1 MKLIIRPRP
10 PESGLFRYRISSGYL
25 FTRIRVD
32 RTLNHRERFHKCGFN
47 EQILWFRVA
56 VALQLQPVTD
66 GHTLSAQCFFSIAL
80 EWRLVAFF
88 LDLALVQ

>member
-32 RTLNHRERFHKCGFN
+32 GTLNHRERFHKSGFN

-56 VALQLQPVTD
+56 VPCSCNQLPMVI
-66 GHTLSAQCFFSIAL
+66 HFLLSAS
-80 EWRLVAFF
+80 F
-88 LDLALVQ
+88 LLL